1 MLQLLPLRLCFFET
15 IFVCIK
21 PLATENIADK
31 LFFLCQLRK
40 DILLKHGK
48 AFRHI
53 VHKKYAYFPYFMV
66 FLKYGSTGENC
77 PYFFRTSREKKSH
90 LKFAWKRKRP
100 VPSPAHFLVEMIEG
114 ACGGWGVQHSLG
126 QNWKLFPYYTAPANH
141 TIKVHLRC
149 KPTFKFGT
157 PQLQSQFGLPHC

>member
-1 MLQLLPLRLCFFET
+1 MVNSLQTVPVLTPLTGFDSFLALFSTSSLSF
-15 IFVCIK
+15 
-21 PLATENIADK
+21 LATPFCQFHLSYQATITHSV
-31 LFFLCQLRK
+31 FFQS
-40 DILLKHGK
+40 DIIKTVFHAISFALALETVMFLIYFGVD
-48 AFRHI
+48 RHVAI

-126 QNWKLFPYYTAPANH
+126 
-141 TIKVHLRC
+141 
-149 KPTFKFGT
+149 
-157 PQLQSQFGLPHC
+157 